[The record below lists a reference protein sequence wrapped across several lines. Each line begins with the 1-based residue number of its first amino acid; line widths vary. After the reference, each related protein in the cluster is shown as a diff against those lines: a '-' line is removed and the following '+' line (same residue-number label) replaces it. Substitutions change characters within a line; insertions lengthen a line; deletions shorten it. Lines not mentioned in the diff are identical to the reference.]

1 MSITCPFESAED
13 LLRYVAAQ
21 DPAQVNLG
29 NRMTHAFVVQL
40 LRCRWIESVD
50 VSVTSL
56 SPDDPLFPEPVPDP
70 DGDEIAIYACTPAG
84 LAHLA
89 AQDAIAAQL
98 RQQQLEQQRQ
108 RDADRAEAEKR
119 EQIHRREDQAWR
131 ILALVVPS
139 VVSMLCVWLTAL
151 LR

>member
-1 MSITCPFESAED
+1 MPVTCPFVSAED
-13 LLRYVAAQ
+13 LLRYVATQ

-56 SPDDPLFPEPVPDP
+56 SPDDPLFPEPIPDP
-70 DGDEIAIYACTPAG
+70 DGDEIASYACTPAG
-84 LAHLA
+84 LAHIA
-89 AQDAIAAQL
+89 AQDAIAEQL
-98 RQQQLEQQRQ
+98 RQQQRQ

-119 EQIHRREDQAWR
+119 EQIRRREDRAWR

>member
-13 LLRYVAAQ
+13 LLRYVATQ
-21 DPAQVNLG
+21 DPAQIDLG

-40 LRCRWIESVD
+40 LNCRWIESVD

-56 SPDDPLFPEPVPDP
+56 SPDDPLSPEPDP
-70 DGDEIAIYACTPAG
+70 APCGIEIASYACTPSG

-98 RQQQLEQQRQ
+98 RQQQLEQKRQ

-119 EQIHRREDQAWR
+119 EQIHRREDRVWR